1 MIKKDTEKQILID
14 LLALSAVEPL
24 SNEDEQKMAQ
34 LLTKY
39 PEFSK
44 DEFAE
49 ITALSQLGFYLKDH
63 TAHEKLPS

>member
-49 ITALSQLGFYLKDH
+49 ITALSLIHYL
-63 TAHEKLPS
+63 LIN